1 MHLGNST
8 LLPTTSSPD
17 DFVVPVSSTAA
28 LEGTGELGEVEKE
41 EEQEQEQ
48 EYITEKPTTPLPR
61 RADSTGKTSIQ
72 LFSWRK
78 EDKQYVI
85 V

>member
-1 MHLGNST
+1 MHVENST

-28 LEGTGELGEVEKE
+28 LEGTGELEEVEKE
-41 EEQEQEQ
+41 EEQEQEH
-48 EYITEKPTTPLPR
+48 ITEKPTTPLPR